1 VLITLGVGADRIRP
15 AAKAAGVRFAV
26 THVHTERNWL
36 EHVAELAVKGALV
49 PTVSQVFDLTQAAD
63 AHRAI
68 EAGHTQ
74 GKIVLRA

>member
-1 VLITLGVGADRIRP
+1 VVSANACQAVIAPIGAVGDQVSDLRAGDRVFGM
-15 AAKAAGVRFAV
+15 ARFPR
-26 THVHTERNWL
+26 E
-36 EHVAELAVKGALV
+36 GA
-49 PTVSQVFDLTQAAD
+49 TQAAD